1 MDNGI
6 YYDLPERDY
15 HAINRVSN
23 SYLSRLAECPAAAK
37 VPREDSPQMAFG
49 RALHSYVLD
58 GAEKFRG
65 SHIVAPAADKRTK
78 AGKEEWEAFVKLS
91 EGKELL
97 TKEDSDTIFTMSNA
111 IHAHPVARNLLS
123 EGAREVSVLWTD
135 PFSGMDCKARIDM
148 PIAGLST
155 LIDLK
160 TTKDASPKGFQRAI
174 MNYGYYRQGAFYLD
188 GINAH
193 QNLTGVSYD
202 LFAFIA
208 VEKEPPHRVEVYTL
222 SQDFLNFGRT
232 EYRMLMDLESKCR
245 FNNEW
250 PHYTNK
256 TVMEIDLP
264 KWAGGEL

>member
-15 HAINRVSN
+15 HAIDRVSN

-37 VPREDSPQMAFG
+37 VLREDTPQMAFG

-58 GAEKFRG
+58 GPEKFKA
-65 SHIVAPAADKRTK
+65 SHIVAPVVDKRTK
-78 AGKEEWEAFVKLS
+78 EGKAAWEAFVKLS
-91 EGKELL
+91 EGKALL
-97 TKEDSDTIFTMSNA
+97 TQEDYDTIFTMSNA

-135 PFSGMDCKARIDM
+135 PFSGLDCKARIDM
-148 PIAGLST
+148 PVAGLST

-160 TTKDASPKGFQRAI
+160 TTKDASLKGFQRAI

-188 GINAH
+188 GINAIEKH
-193 QNLTGVSYD
+193 DKYD

-222 SQDFLNFGRT
+222 SQDFINFGRT
-232 EYRMLMDLESKCR
+232 EYRMLINLEAKCR
-245 FNNEW
+245 GKNEW
-250 PHYTNK
+250 PHYTNQ
-256 TVMEIDLP
+256 TVTEIDLP
-264 KWAGGEL
+264 RWAGGEL